1 MSIASRDV
9 GFRSER
15 GPILIAL
22 MLTTGLVAI
31 ESTIL
36 ATAVPSIVKDIG
48 GFSQFPWLFS
58 IYLLAQAVS
67 VPVYA
72 KLSDVI
78 GRKPILLFGIGV
90 FLIGSIL
97 CGFAWS
103 MPALIAF
110 RAIQG
115 LGAGAILPMSVTIA
129 GDIYTVAERAKTQG
143 YLASVWAI
151 SSVVGPTL
159 GGVFAEFS
167 TWRWIFFINIPLC
180 VLAAWMLMRTFH
192 ETIQHRRHKVDYLGA
207 TLLMFALSALLLA
220 VLEGGQAW
228 AWASPQSVGVFGIGA
243 ILLVAFVFA
252 ERRAAEPVLPMWI
265 FSRRV
270 VLTSSLIGVGV
281 GAIML
286 GLTSFVPTYLEGSLG
301 VTPILG
307 GLAVAAL
314 TIGWPISASQ
324 SGRLYLRI
332 GFRPTV
338 LIGITITVIGTA
350 TLALTAATPAVAT
363 VAVCCFIIGLGLGLV
378 ATPSMIAA
386 QSSVE
391 WDERGVVTGTNMF
404 SRSIGSAVGV
414 AIFGAVANAIYAV
427 PGNTDHDPQA
437 ITDASS
443 AVFLALAITAVAT
456 VAAAFYMPR
465 TKPLGLDP
473 APTTPERAAAPL
485 TPEPPSPRAREP
497 PSPSPSRP
505 PPGLDLVPPSTDSP
519 PAPPRLARVR
529 RRNAGGAPPV

>member
-1 MSIASRDV
+1 
-9 GFRSER
+9 
-15 GPILIAL
+15 

-31 ESTIL
+31 ESTSL
-36 ATAVPSIVKDIG
+36 APAVPAIVTAIG

-78 GRKPILLFGIGV
+78 GRKPILLFGIGI
-90 FLIGSIL
+90 FLLGSIL
-97 CGFAWS
+97 CGFAWN

-110 RAIQG
+110 RAVQG

-167 TWRWIFFINIPLC
+167 SWRWIFFINIPLC
-180 VLAAWMLMRTFH
+180 LLAAGMIMRTFH
-192 ETIQHRRHKVDYLGA
+192 ETVAHRKHKVDYLGA
-207 TLLMFALSALLLA
+207 TLLMLALSALLLA

-228 AWASPQSVGVFGIGA
+228 AWASPQSIGVFTAGA
-243 ILLVAFVFA
+243 VLLIAFVFA
-252 ERRAAEPVLPMWI
+252 ERRAAEPVLPMWV

-270 VLTSSLIGVGV
+270 VLTSSLIGLGV

-332 GFRPTV
+332 GFRATV
-338 LIGITITVIGTA
+338 LIG
-350 TLALTAATPAVAT
+350 
-363 VAVCCFIIGLGLGLV
+363 
-378 ATPSMIAA
+378 
-386 QSSVE
+386 
-391 WDERGVVTGTNMF
+391 
-404 SRSIGSAVGV
+404 
-414 AIFGAVANAIYAV
+414 
-427 PGNTDHDPQA
+427 
-437 ITDASS
+437 
-443 AVFLALAITAVAT
+443 LAITVLGT
-456 VAAAFYMPR
+456 V
-465 TKPLGLDP
+465 T
-473 APTTPERAAAPL
+473 
-485 TPEPPSPRAREP
+485 
-497 PSPSPSRP
+497 
-505 PPGLDLVPPSTDSP
+505 
-519 PAPPRLARVR
+519 LAHVQRGCNYF
-529 RRNAGGAPPV
+529 RRN